1 MTDKNQELAT
11 PEGLEKLQQELA
23 YLTETRRKEVADRI
37 RQAREFGDISE
48 NSEYDEAKNEQGLL
62 ERRIG
67 ELQRRVRNV
76 KVVDPSEVEEDAV
89 DLGTRVTL
97 RVVGRKGQER
107 TFQIVG
113 ANESDPTSGKLS
125 HASPVGRAVLKRKVG
140 EKVMVSTPA
149 ARRSTRSSTSRRPVR
164 APGAHGPLLPDSNHR
179 TQLEYR
185 MSETGRSTGI
195 HIPGW
200 ADRVADSLGAG
211 PHVVVSGISVSG
223 NIHAGNLR
231 EVLVA
236 EAVANAL
243 RQRGEEVRFIFHADT
258 IDPLR
263 KIAPGVPES
272 YEQYIGHSLSHI
284 PDPEGCHVSYAEHFL
299 VPFEEALRE
308 MEMDIE
314 VLRSHELYERG
325 VYTGVTSEAIE
336 HTDELREILQ
346 DVTNRKMPEHW
357 SPYLPRA
364 ASGKLTGMRVLEHLP
379 EQTSVVFAD
388 EDGWQDSAD
397 YSRGEGKLGWRVELA
412 ARWKA
417 LGVTFEPFGKDHTS
431 RGGSTDTADRMS
443 REVFHYPVP
452 GRYEYEWIGLK
463 GRGDMSSSRGIVL
476 LPEDLLRIMPPAPS
490 GASSSDATPPVASIS
505 TWRAASRA
513 LWTNTVQRPA
523 SPTSPSPISSPSPRP

>member
-1 MTDKNQELAT
+1 MEHHVN
-11 PEGLEKLQQELA
+11 
-23 YLTETRRKEVADRI
+23 
-37 RQAREFGDISE
+37 
-48 NSEYDEAKNEQGLL
+48 
-62 ERRIG
+62 
-67 ELQRRVRNV
+67 
-76 KVVDPSEVEEDAV
+76 
-89 DLGTRVTL
+89 
-97 RVVGRKGQER
+97 
-107 TFQIVG
+107 
-113 ANESDPTSGKLS
+113 
-125 HASPVGRAVLKRKVG
+125 
-140 EKVMVSTPA
+140 
-149 ARRSTRSSTSRRPVR
+149 
-164 APGAHGPLLPDSNHR
+164 
-179 TQLEYR
+179 
-185 MSETGRSTGI
+185 ETGIR
-195 HIPGW
+195 IPAW
-200 ADRVADSLGAG
+200 AERVADSLGAG

-263 KIAPGVPES
+263 KIAPGIPRS
-272 YEQYIGHSLSHI
+272 YEEYIGHSLSHI

-314 VLRSHELYERG
+314 VLRSHDLYERG

-336 HTDELREILQ
+336 HTDELRAILQ
-346 DVTNRKMPEHW
+346 DVTNRKMPENW

-364 ASGKLTGMRVLEHLP
+364 SSGKLTGMRVLEHLP
-379 EQTSVVFAD
+379 EQSSVVFAD
-388 EDGWQDSAD
+388 EDGWEDTAD

-431 RGGSTDTADRMS
+431 RGGSTDTADRMA
-443 REVFHYPVP
+443 REVFHFPVP

-476 LPEDLLRIMPPAPS
+476 LPQDLLEIMPPEAVRRIILGRDPARRFDIGLEGGFPRFMDEYRAEAGEPYVPFAHLVTVAQTVGDDVEAAARMLRRGGYGEATRDIDKLAQDLRYARNWAGEWAPES
-490 GASSSDATPPVASIS
+490 MRLGLLDP
-505 TWRAASRA
+505 AASKEAAAKLDDEQRA
-513 LWTNTVQRPA
+513 YLHEVSARLGAEMDGDAVQDVLYTTAIERGLKPKRA
-523 SPTSPSPISSPSPRP
+523 FAAVYRVLLGKSSGPKAGPFIAGLTLDQVSERFSL

>member
-1 MTDKNQELAT
+1 MEHHVN
-11 PEGLEKLQQELA
+11 
-23 YLTETRRKEVADRI
+23 
-37 RQAREFGDISE
+37 
-48 NSEYDEAKNEQGLL
+48 
-62 ERRIG
+62 
-67 ELQRRVRNV
+67 
-76 KVVDPSEVEEDAV
+76 
-89 DLGTRVTL
+89 
-97 RVVGRKGQER
+97 
-107 TFQIVG
+107 
-113 ANESDPTSGKLS
+113 
-125 HASPVGRAVLKRKVG
+125 
-140 EKVMVSTPA
+140 
-149 ARRSTRSSTSRRPVR
+149 
-164 APGAHGPLLPDSNHR
+164 
-179 TQLEYR
+179 
-185 MSETGRSTGI
+185 ETGIR
-195 HIPGW
+195 IPAW
-200 ADRVADSLGAG
+200 AERVADSLGAG

-263 KIAPGVPES
+263 KIAPGVPKS
-272 YEQYIGHSLSHI
+272 YEDYIGHSLSHI
-284 PDPEGCHVSYAEHFL
+284 PDPEGCHLSYAEHFL
-299 VPFEEALRE
+299 APFEEALRE

-325 VYTGVTSEAIE
+325 VYTEVTSEAIE
-336 HTDELREILQ
+336 RTDELRQILQ

-364 ASGKLTGMRVLEHLP
+364 KSGKLTGMRVLEHLP

-388 EDGWQDSAD
+388 EDGWEDSAD

-431 RGGSTDTADRMS
+431 RGGSTDTADRMA
-443 REVFHYPVP
+443 REVFHFPVP

-476 LPEDLLRIMPPAPS
+476 LPKDLLEIMPPDAVRRIILGRDPARRFDIDLEGGFPRFMDEYRAEAGEPYVPFAHLVTVAQTVGEDVDAAARMLRRGGYGEATRDMDKLAQNPRSARNWAGGWAPESMRLGLLDPAESQKAAAILDDEQRAYLREVSARLGAEMEGDAVQDVLYTTAIERGLKPKRAFAAVYRVLLGKSS
-490 GASSSDATPPVASIS
+490 GPKAGPFIARLTPDQVSERFS
-505 TWRAASRA
+505 
-513 LWTNTVQRPA
+513 L
-523 SPTSPSPISSPSPRP
+523 

>member
-1 MTDKNQELAT
+1 MDRSGRSRSSAPTSRTRRAGSSAT
-11 PEGLEKLQQELA
+11 PLRWDGP
-23 YLTETRRKEVADRI
+23 YSRGRWGRR
-37 RQAREFGDISE
+37 SW
-48 NSEYDEAKNEQGLL
+48 SL
-62 ERRIG
+62 
-67 ELQRRVRNV
+67 
-76 KVVDPSEVEEDAV
+76 P
-89 DLGTRVTL
+89 
-97 RVVGRKGQER
+97 
-107 TFQIVG
+107 
-113 ANESDPTSGKLS
+113 
-125 HASPVGRAVLKRKVG
+125 
-140 EKVMVSTPA
+140 PA
-149 ARRSTRSSTSRRPVR
+149 ARRSTRSSTSRRPAR
-164 APGAHGPLLPDSNHR
+164 APGAHDAPHLQSSNHR

-200 ADRVADSLGAG
+200 AERVADSLGEG

-236 EAVANAL
+236 EALANAL

-263 KIAPGVPES
+263 KIAPSVPES
-272 YEQYIGHSLSHI
+272 YEEYIGHSLSHI

-299 VPFEEALRE
+299 VPFEEALSE

-314 VLRSHELYERG
+314 VLRSHDLYEQG
-325 VYTGVTSEAIE
+325 VYTEVTSEAIE
-336 HTDELREILQ
+336 HTYKLREILQ
-346 DVTNRKMPEHW
+346 DVTNRKMPKHW
-357 SPYLPRA
+357 SPYMPRA
-364 ASGKLTGMRVLEHLP
+364 SSGKLTGMRVLEHLP

-443 REVFHYPVP
+443 REVFHSPVP
-452 GRYEYEWIGLK
+452 GRYEYEWIGIK

-476 LPEDLLRIMPPAPS
+476 LPKDLLKIMPPGALRRMVLGRDPARRSDLELES
-490 GASSSDATPPVASIS
+490 GF
-505 TWRAASRA
+505 
-513 LWTNTVQRPA
+513 
-523 SPTSPSPISSPSPRP
+523 PRFMDEYREESGEPFVPFTHLV